1 MFTEEAGPLLSNMDL
16 LLQASQFMDRAKY
29 QARGVLNETL
39 MTDRLSV

>member
-29 QARGVLNETL
+29 HARGLLNETL